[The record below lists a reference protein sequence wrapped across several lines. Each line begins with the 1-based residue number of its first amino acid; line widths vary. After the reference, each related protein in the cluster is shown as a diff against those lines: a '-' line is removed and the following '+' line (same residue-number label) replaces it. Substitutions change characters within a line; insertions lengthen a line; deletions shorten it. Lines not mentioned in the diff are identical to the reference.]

1 MKRVK
6 IGVVGCGAI
15 AQVHHLPNLGALS
28 DQFEVAVV
36 CDVSPTADA
45 ARRFHV
51 PRHVND
57 YRELLAADVD
67 AVPLCH
73 TDPKTEAAVAVLEAG
88 KHLFIEKPLCFSLPE
103 IDAMTAAQGAGTVA
117 QAGYM
122 KVYDPAFELA
132 QKAVGEMG
140 EIRFVQVNHLHPSND
155 LHLRQFDLRRF
166 DDYPR
171 PQPSRPRPRAALAPG
186 RRSATPLK
194 KWCAPSTC
202 SPAA

>member
-15 AQVHHLPNLGALS
+15 AQVHHLPNLSVLQ

-36 CDVSPTADA
+36 CDISPSAAADA

-51 PRHVND
+51 PRHVTD
-57 YRELLAADVD
+57 YRELLGADLD
-67 AVPLCH
+67 AVLLCH

-103 IDAMTAAQGAGTVA
+103 IDAMIAAQRAAGTVA

-132 QKAVGEMG
+132 QRAAGEMEG
-140 EIRFVQVNHLHPSND
+140 IRFVQVNHLHP
-155 LHLRQFDLRRF
+155 R
-166 DDYPR
+166 
-171 PQPSRPRPRAALAPG
+171 
-186 RRSATPLK
+186 
-194 KWCAPSTC
+194 
-202 SPAA
+202 